1 MERNGSAPKINPGD
15 FEKQQW
21 LCPRDLEKQL
31 VGALRTL
38 IARAGDLEKQL
49 FGALRNLI
57 AWAPKAAPRMY
68 PFAMEI
74 YTEMAL
80 PQRSTLGTSKNNF
93 LGAFERE
100 LPGPGTWKNNFLEP
114 FEPQL
119 PGPQGRGPDIK
130 RRTLPGCQNVTLRN
144 GNMERNGSAPK
155 INPGDFEKQQW
166 LCPGDLEKQLFGAL
180 RTLIAWAPRAG
191 AGRKGWGP
199 YRAPLPGP
207 RHLPD
212 LVVHLLL
219 VVAVVVIIMG
229 CPVESP
235 RQQSQ
240 VV

>member
-1 MERNGSAPKINPGD
+1 MERRKGKAWEGGEGRGGTGGRGENKT
-15 FEKQQW
+15 
-21 LCPRDLEKQL
+21 
-31 VGALRTL
+31 LRS
-38 IARAGDLEKQL
+38 L
-49 FGALRNLI
+49 FPHLMR
-57 AWAPKAAPRMY
+57 
-68 PFAMEI
+68 
-74 YTEMAL
+74 
-80 PQRSTLGTSKNNF
+80 TSKNNI
-93 LGAFERE
+93 LV
-100 LPGPGTWKNNFLEP
+100 P

-119 PGPQGRGPDIK
+119 PGPQWRGPDIK
-130 RRTLPGCQNVTLRN
+130 RRTLLGSQNVTLRN